1 MPTPKGNHDCNISDA
16 EITGVSSETLL
27 NMSRTFTPG
36 QKVSPARC
44 YNQCVEDPVC
54 TEEIAKDQNTGQDYD
69 VNNHLDESVVGEDA
83 DGDRMV

>member
-1 MPTPKGNHDCNISDA
+1 MTPKGNHDCNISDA
-16 EITGVSSETLL
+16 EITPFPANALL
-27 NMSRTFTPG
+27 DKTRTFTPG

-54 TEEIAKDQNTGQDYD
+54 TEEIAQDQNTGQPYD
-69 VNNHLDESVVGEDA
+69 VNNHLDESEVGEDA